1 MTLAKFGVRKLLI
14 FAASLMAM
22 ILLAGVLTVSVAQPA
37 LAQQEEEGGEGDGGG
52 GWGQRL
58 CDGASL
64 VPAPGTGLIC
74 DTGRAAVDRVGGGED
89 GGDGGGSPEE
99 GGSGDGGDGS
109 TGGGFGQGGE
119 DPGGEPGPG
128 AEAGQGTDDTAGK
141 YGVWTEPINIAQG
154 LVFICAGIGLAAG
167 ILTVGTA
174 GGSRE
179 RHQKGIEIIGN
190 TLAGFIL
197 GTLAV
202 QIYNVLGDV
211 VVGF

>member
-1 MTLAKFGVRKLLI
+1 MVGEGVYRAVAARLVALAALVLL
-14 FAASLMAM
+14 M
-22 ILLAGVLTVSVAQPA
+22 GVLAAGLSATAHAQS
-37 LAQQEEEGGEGDGGG
+37 EDGGEGEDSG
-52 GWGQRL
+52 GWGETA
-58 CDGASL
+58 CDGAGF
-64 VPAPGTGLIC
+64 APIPGSGLAC
-74 DTGRAAVDRVGGGED
+74 DAGRGLADRVGGGED
-89 GGDGGGSPEE
+89 GGGGGGSSEE
-99 GGSGDGGDGS
+99 DGSGDGS
-109 TGGGFGQGGE
+109 TGGGSGQGGGG
-119 DPGGEPGPG
+119 PGVEPGPG
-128 AEAGQGTDDTAGK
+128 GEAGQGQDDTAGE
-141 YGVWTEPINIAQG
+141 YGAWTKPINIAQG
-154 LVFICAGIGLAAG
+154 LVFICAGIGLSSG

>member
-74 DTGRAAVDRVGGGED
+74 DTGRAAVDRVGGED
-89 GGDGGGSPEE
+89 GGDGGGSGSSEE
-99 GGSGDGGDGS
+99 DGSGDDS
-109 TGGGFGQGGE
+109 TGGGSGQGGGGS
-119 DPGGEPGPG
+119 GGEPGPG

>member
-1 MTLAKFGVRKLLI
+1 MTNRNVSPLKKPLML
-14 FAASLMAM
+14 AASMAVM
-22 ILLAGVLTVSVAQPA
+22 MVLAALIAASTASPA
-37 LAQQEEEGGEGDGGG
+37 FAQQDEGGEEPGLLTKGRVAGKAFLDG
-52 GWGQRL
+52 L
-58 CDGASL
+58 
-64 VPAPGTGLIC
+64 T
-74 DTGRAAVDRVGGGED
+74 
-89 GGDGGGSPEE
+89 GGDSPRENAEE
-99 GGSGDGGDGS
+99 EQEGSGEDGS
-109 TGGGFGQGGE
+109 TGGGSGQGGGG
-119 DPGGEPGPG
+119 PGGEPGPG
-128 AEAGQGTDDTAGK
+128 AEAGQGTDDTAGE

-154 LVFICAGIGLAAG
+154 LVFICAGIGLSAG